1 MKSGTRI
8 LGYILS
14 LNLSHTP
21 TELSITPST
30 NTLNPRGCGPEG
42 ILLRCCSLFSKHL
55 LQLHKRAGVGHIR
68 WKQAPEEIR
77 THLGQELG
85 GSHIHPEQQGLHRQ
99 EQVLAQGHMT
109 VLGQGQ
115 GHKRELGQ
123 ESRMEQGQ
131 VLVQNRTGQGQK

>member
-1 MKSGTRI
+1 M
-8 LGYILS
+8 
-14 LNLSHTP
+14 
-21 TELSITPST
+21 
-30 NTLNPRGCGPEG
+30 
-42 ILLRCCSLFSKHL
+42 
-55 LQLHKRAGVGHIR
+55 GHIR

-85 GSHIHPEQQGLHRQ
+85 GSRIHPEQQGLHRQ
-99 EQVLAQGHMT
+99 EQEQVLAQVHMT

-115 GHKRELGQ
+115 GHMRELGQ